1 MWITTYKDESPN
13 FDFWS
18 YVCFSEFAEANVGKK
33 LTNEE
38 HEPENLLTEKGK
50 RKSCPEYKVL
60 PRL

>member
-1 MWITTYKDESPN
+1 MNMRARIFT
-13 FDFWS
+13 FDPMFM
-18 YVCFSEFAEANVGKK
+18 CFSEFAEANVGKT

-38 HEPENLLTEKGK
+38 QEPENLMTEKGK